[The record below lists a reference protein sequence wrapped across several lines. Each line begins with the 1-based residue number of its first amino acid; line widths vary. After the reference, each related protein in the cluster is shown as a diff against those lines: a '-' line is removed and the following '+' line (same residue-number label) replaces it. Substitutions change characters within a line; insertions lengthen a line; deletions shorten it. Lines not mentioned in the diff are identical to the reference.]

1 MYTQAEWEKI
11 GKAVQTILQPLP
23 EIRSKEELKQVAE
36 QLISATTTALDL
48 HVPSAN
54 PSPYSKRWFNPELK
68 AQQRKINQVRRRWQ
82 ESCAARE
89 SYHPYTMALFTE
101 MRLKRRAWTR
111 AIEKAKATHW
121 REFLDNAAKRHL
133 WKAASYINSQESY
146 GNIPPLKAATGDVSD
161 NRDKAKLLID
171 TLPQD
176 SRPC

>member
-1 MYTQAEWEKI
+1 
-11 GKAVQTILQPLP
+11 
-23 EIRSKEELKQVAE
+23 
-36 QLISATTTALDL
+36 
-48 HVPSAN
+48 
-54 PSPYSKRWFNPELK
+54 
-68 AQQRKINQVRRRWQ
+68 
-82 ESCAARE
+82 
-89 SYHPYTMALFTE
+89 MALFTE

-171 TLPQD
+171 TFFPKIADPVKETVTLQHQKIL
-176 SRPC
+176 